1 MKKQLNLE
9 FIDESNENNYNS
21 DLYNE
26 IYEQQPNVRNPKIP
40 DSLRT
45 PEPSQK
51 KLFQINKKLSKL
63 DNESQIDLN
72 SDINIY
78 SSRNSN
84 ILGSSLNN
92 FDKIDGQLNKSKLHR
107 TTKYR
112 SGYLSN
118 NNSNKIITKS
128 MRWNK
133 SYSYRRPFS
142 KNKRKFIFLLIC
154 LINILVN
161 LDRGAIPAATTEIKE
176 KIKISNAQLGMIG
189 SLLFLGLILGSLTGG
204 YIFSK
209 YSSKWIV
216 ILSLFVFCFFLYSF
230 TILESYGGMYLCRV
244 GCGFCEVFCLIYFPI
259 WVDQYGVKGMKTM
272 WLTFLQMGVPLGW
285 IIGFLIEVGSIKY
298 YKSWEGGFFMQIILV
313 CVCNGILFLTPDKF
327 FERNY
332 KHSES
337 TQEEIENEFKMFKEV
352 YSKKLT
358 KNHNQYL
365 LNNMNLINDVYNS
378 KYGRPSLYSIF
389 SMVEFEEEYGT
400 EKYCDALKQLS
411 KNKSYITTM
420 LGISCS
426 LFVITGMQFW
436 MSDYMQEVLH
446 LKQSETYLIYI
457 IVCIS
462 APTFGVLTGGFLIQY
477 LGGYTTEKALD
488 AICKLTFIAFIC
500 TCFLPL
506 IDITIIFALFVWLLL
521 FFESSVTP
529 GLTGLM
535 ITSISGSYKEFGNS
549 ITQLCYNLI
558 GFLPSPYIYGLV
570 CSISGR
576 EDSKWGLSVMIL
588 WSLFGF
594 ISIYF
599 AKKIIINNK
608 MEGSESEINK
618 KDYLEKMIDPK
629 KSESNE
635 IFNSMEYDNENTD
648 YKKRQ
653 TIDSNFSTEDIKE
666 LDNKKQDITNNR
678 YTRNVPSILTKS
690 IGQLKQKSNLITNI
704 FGGINQ
710 V

>member
-1 MKKQLNLE
+1 MKKQLTLE
-9 FIDESNENNYNS
+9 FIDENNENNNKTDY
-21 DLYNE
+21 DLYDE
-26 IYEQQPNVRNPKIP
+26 IYEQQLNVRNPKIP
-40 DSLRT
+40 DSLQT

-51 KLFQINKKLSKL
+51 KIFQMKGKVSKL

-84 ILGSSLNN
+84 YLGSSLNN
-92 FDKIDGQLNKSKLHR
+92 LDKSKNFRKSKHIN
-107 TTKYR
+107 
-112 SGYLSN
+112 GILSN
-118 NNSNKIITKS
+118 SNSNKILTKNTFF
-128 MRWNK
+128 NK
-133 SYSYRRPFS
+133 SYSYRRAFS
-142 KNKRKFIFLLIC
+142 KKKRKFIFLLIF

-161 LDRGAIPAATTEIKE
+161 LDRGVIPAATTEIKE

-189 SLLFLGLILGSLTGG
+189 SLLFFGLILGSLTGG

-216 ILSLFVFCFFLYSF
+216 ILSLFAFCFFLYSF
-230 TILESYGGMYLCRV
+230 TILESYGGMYLCRI

-298 YKSWEGGFFMQIILV
+298 YKSWEGGFIMQIILV
-313 CVCNGILFLTPDKF
+313 CVCNIILFLTPDKF

-337 TQEEIENEFKMFKEV
+337 TQEEIENEFKIFKEV
-352 YSKKLT
+352 YSKNLI

-400 EKYCDALKQLS
+400 EKYCDALLQLT

-426 LFVITGMQFW
+426 LFVITGIQFW
-436 MSDYMQEVLH
+436 ISDYMQEVLH
-446 LKQSETYLIYI
+446 LKSSETYFIYI

-488 AICKLTFIAFIC
+488 AICKLTLIGFIC
-500 TCFLPL
+500 ACFAPLFNLP
-506 IDITIIFALFVWLLL
+506 IIFAFSIWLLL

-529 GLTGLM
+529 GLTGYM
-535 ITSISGSYKEFGNS
+535 ISSIPSRYKELGNS

-576 EDSKWGLSVMIL
+576 EDSKWGLSVIVL

-599 AKKIIINNK
+599 ARKIIINNK
-608 MEGSESEINK
+608 LEEGESEINK
-618 KDYLEKMIDPK
+618 EDYLEKIIDPK
-629 KSESNE
+629 SFEQNDIYNSNE
-635 IFNSMEYDNENTD
+635 YENENNENNEYKRRQTFNSN
-648 YKKRQ
+648 
-653 TIDSNFSTEDIKE
+653 ISTEDLKE
-666 LDNKKQDITNNR
+666 SDNKKPDITNNK
-678 YTRNVPSILTKS
+678 YQRNVPNILTKS
-690 IGQLKQKSNLITNI
+690 IRQLKHKSNIITNI